1 MQLEQFAEILA
12 NPWVAAY
19 AGLWIVGYLLKNHTR
34 VSNNIIPWA
43 LATTGAAMGVALL
56 DLSLSGG
63 IAGAA
68 VGLLAI
74 GVHSMAKHTAQ
85 ALDE

>member
-34 VSNNIIPWA
+34 VSNNIIPWV
-43 LATTGAAMGVALL
+43 LAITGAAMGVALL
-56 DLSLSGG
+56 DMSVAGG
-63 IAGAA
+63 VAGAA
-68 VGLLAI
+68 VGLFAI
-74 GVHSMAKHTAQ
+74 GVHSLTKHTAQ
-85 ALDE
+85 VLDE